1 MCWTFLEDNRIPLTN
16 NTGEQA
22 LRGYVIWRKI
32 SFASQSY
39 QGDQFRPLILT
50 VVGTAEKLGI
60 SSYHFLRA
68 AAKEYMETGRVQTRL
83 PFDTPRLAG

>member
-1 MCWTFLEDNRIPLTN
+1 MCWTFLTDQRIPLTN
-16 NTGEQA
+16 NVGEQA

-39 QGDQFRPLILT
+39 QGDQFRPLILS

-60 SSYHFLRA
+60 SSYRYLRLA
-68 AAKEYMETGRVQTRL
+68 AQEFMQTGSVQTRL
-83 PFDTPRLAG
+83 PFDTPRLTN